1 MHSESPHILQSF
13 DKALQ
18 DSRARILMMASIT
31 KRNLH
36 NAMKGLMERDINFC
50 NQAIA
55 DDDEIDQLEK
65 DVDRDCMNI
74 LIRYHP
80 IARDLRQILS
90 SMKMATN
97 LERISDLATGIAK
110 RARKMIE
117 LPEVSDV
124 NLVEAIYM
132 LADSL
137 LDESISAFAD
147 NNHVLAES
155 IPTKDQQVDKAHKK
169 FNKTITKVLE
179 SDSANARSYIYLVII
194 ARNLERIGDHA
205 VNIAEEVVFMEK
217 AQDIRHPERKK
228 KEEGPEG

>member
-1 MHSESPHILQSF
+1 MNSESPHILQNF

-18 DSRARILMMASIT
+18 ESRSRILMMASIT

-36 NAMKGLMERDINFC
+36 SAMKGLLERDINAC

-65 DVDRDCMNI
+65 EVDRDCMNI

-80 IARDLRQILS
+80 MGRDLRQILS

-110 RARKMIE
+110 RARKMSE
-117 LPEVSDV
+117 LPELSDV
-124 NLVEAIYM
+124 KLLEPIYL
-132 LADSL
+132 LADKL
-137 LDESISAFAD
+137 LDESITAFAD
-147 NNHVLAES
+147 KDPVLAED
-155 IPTKDQQVDKAHKK
+155 IPTRDLQVDKAHKK
-169 FNKTITKVLE
+169 FNKTIIKVLE
-179 SDSANARSYIYLVII
+179 KDSTNAQSYMYLVII

-205 VNIAEEVVFMEK
+205 ANIGEEVVFMEK

-228 KEEGPEG
+228 KEEQEG